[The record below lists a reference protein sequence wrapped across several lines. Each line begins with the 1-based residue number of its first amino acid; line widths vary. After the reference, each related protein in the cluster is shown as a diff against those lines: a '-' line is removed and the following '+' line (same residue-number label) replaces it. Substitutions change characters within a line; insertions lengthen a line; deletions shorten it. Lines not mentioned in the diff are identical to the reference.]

1 MEEALC
7 RRWGYPFPYKSLS
20 GGEQTD
26 SSLNNETGMAENNNA
41 AVDKGLLKIIRGK
54 LSDKV
59 RRRVTVLEAAL
70 MQEYAVRNVFV
81 LTHYY

>member
-1 MEEALC
+1 
-7 RRWGYPFPYKSLS
+7 
-20 GGEQTD
+20 
-26 SSLNNETGMAENNNA
+26 MAENNNA
-41 AVDKGLLKIIRGK
+41 AVDKGLIKIIRGK

-81 LTHYY
+81 LTRYY